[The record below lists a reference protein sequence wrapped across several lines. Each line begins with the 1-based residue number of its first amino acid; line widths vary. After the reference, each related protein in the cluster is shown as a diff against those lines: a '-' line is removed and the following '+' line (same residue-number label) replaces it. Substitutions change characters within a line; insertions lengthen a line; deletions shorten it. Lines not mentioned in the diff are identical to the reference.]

1 MRTGWLSAAVLAV
14 ALTVPADSFAMQN
27 GGPRASAGMMRG
39 HAPRAPINPPRFQAV
54 KAGPLKGPALPP
66 PGYRDRSIPT
76 AALPQRMHRH
86 SMRGHHAHGYHAH
99 RNAIRFGLGY
109 LGTYAY
115 ANNTYIAYAYSDP
128 GATYAQDPQGAY
140 QRLTPAGQCWT
151 QSVRVSPDRSRD
163 VRITRC

>member
-1 MRTGWLSAAVLAV
+1 MRTGYLSAAALLVIVLAI
-14 ALTVPADSFAMQN
+14 PADSIARQN
-27 GGPRASAGMMRG
+27 GGPRASAGMMR
-39 HAPRAPINPPRFQAV
+39 APTPRAPINPPRFQPV

-76 AALPQRMHRH
+76 AALPQRNRN
-86 SMRGHHAHGYHAH
+86 SMRGYHAH
-99 RNAIRFGLGY
+99 RHPHRHAIRFGLGY

-115 ANNTYIAYAYSDP
+115 ANNTYITYAYADP
-128 GATYAQDPQGAY
+128 ESTYVQDPQGAY

-151 QSVRVSPDRSRD
+151 QTVQVSGDRSRD